1 MDPDRLL
8 IPANTGTS
16 ITSLLLAPGEFLVAL
31 LARVTPAPTAS
42 ILGLDAGAAD
52 IAAAVLSIL
61 FWLAAGITAS
71 RTASFLGDTLRAALG
86 MLRSGTDM
94 ITVRVRRARI
104 FLACQLFR
112 LRSWRSR
119 AGLAVAREI
128 ELGPLEIEVLRRQGA
143 LAPGHVL
150 TAQELGELLGVLPSR
165 AELAL
170 RRLEQCEFVAHTF
183 GSMDGYDGYRITP
196 PGELYLQAVARG

>member
-1 MDPDRLL
+1 MDPDRLPM
-8 IPANTGTS
+8 PADTGAS
-16 ITSLLLAPGEFLVAL
+16 ITPLLMAPGEFLVAL
-31 LARVTPAPTAS
+31 FVRVTPAPAAW
-42 ILGLDAGAAD
+42 ILGPDAGAAD
-52 IAAAVLSIL
+52 IAAAVLSML
-61 FWLAAGITAS
+61 FWLAAGVSASMTA
-71 RTASFLGDTLRAALG
+71 RFVGEALRAVLDVFRGGAHVVTS
-86 MLRSGTDM
+86 RF
-94 ITVRVRRARI
+94 RRARI

-112 LRSWRSR
+112 LRTWRTR
-119 AGLAVAREI
+119 AGLAVAGEI
-128 ELGPLEIEVLRRQGA
+128 ELGPLEIEILRREGA

-183 GSMDGYDGYRITP
+183 GSMDGYDGYRITA